1 MQYKNTI
8 VMHGFLSLELCETT
22 RFYTERSYQKLDSQ
36 TSKKPQLGTI
46 WILFFI
52 IVITLLYF
60 NNDTIPLIHN
70 LRCNKLSM
78 FAFKCTMHAQ
88 RVELSYLIVQHLGSY
103 ILFKN
108 VSLKIK
114 CKQSYRNSS
123 RIWNTFRTK
132 ILLIT
137 KS

>member
-1 MQYKNTI
+1 MVTNLKRNECSLFIAAFLFQRKSEDANYSPLIWLLYVIRMQYKNTI

-88 RVELSYLIVQHLGSY
+88 CMHKG
-103 ILFKN
+103 
-108 VSLKIK
+108 
-114 CKQSYRNSS
+114 
-123 RIWNTFRTK
+123 WNCH
-132 ILLIT
+132 I
-137 KS
+137 